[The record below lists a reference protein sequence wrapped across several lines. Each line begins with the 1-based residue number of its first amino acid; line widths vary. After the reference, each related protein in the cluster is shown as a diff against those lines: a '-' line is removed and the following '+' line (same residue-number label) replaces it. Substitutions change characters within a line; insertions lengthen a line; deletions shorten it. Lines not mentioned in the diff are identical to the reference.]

1 MWQKLGEWS
10 LTVVAARS
18 STMPK
23 ARFTLSDVAAMSR
36 EVLERCGDWRV
47 AQVYDGDGRS
57 FVFKLQQSGEAGK
70 RLLLLE
76 SGTKFLVT
84 KYDAREGGGDM
95 PSGLCSKLRSALK
108 GKRLSD
114 VRALGRDRVVLFRF
128 GAGMTSCHVVL
139 ELYAAGNVVLCDHD
153 FVVRGALRA
162 NTFGDGAEL
171 EVGAPYPV
179 ASAAAGVGQAPA
191 ADPLA
196 GTPAAAGASLLA
208 FLLELR
214 EKRTARV
221 AATLDDDGRKKKGK
235 KGGRK
240 EPTLQQLLLDYGSG
254 VGKFGADVVEHCL
267 AVAGLDGGGAVA
279 GFAEADADALAAA
292 CGRAPAVFAAV
303 ASGASAAPRL
313 IRKAGG
319 GFESFAPAAFAQ
331 HASREVVPFD
341 SFCAAV
347 DEYGRET
354 AEAKLGKASADA
366 TAAISRRVD
375 KIRVDQA
382 ERLAKLT
389 DDQGRRERDAA
400 ALERSA
406 DAVDKVLAVL
416 RNALASG
423 LRWEEIDDYV
433 KDEQEKGSPLA
444 LLVHDVDYE
453 RKRVTVALPR
463 DDDASDSDDE
473 EDDASSL
480 VVVDLEASARGSAR
494 ELWAA
499 AKKARA
505 KAEKTATASAAVV
518 AAAEKQSEAKLKAR
532 LWQQEHSGKL
542 RKQRDAT
549 PWFCRYAYFA
559 SSEGYLCVCGRDK
572 HQTETLLFGDLAILR
587 PGDAVVCCDAAGA
600 PPCVVRSRPDRP
612 GLSPLALHE
621 AGCFVA
627 CRSSA
632 WAKRDRAPAWWV
644 WGTDVKKCGARGA
657 VTVVDALGDFAVARS
672 ATKTYLPPTQLEL
685 SFGLLFKLDDD
696 ASRDR
701 HADELALRVPEA
713 DLVAPPEAAADD
725 AEPEPEPEAEPEEPE
740 PEPEEPETVEPEP
753 EPEEPEEEPEEAA
766 PEEEDE
772 PEPEEVSTSK
782 KLSAREK
789 KLVKKFGGDVV
800 AMRRAEQARKAKEA
814 RSAARAGSAP
824 AAEPEPAPPAAPAW
838 GVPKPKAHGKKGRKG
853 KKGRRDESSG
863 DDSDG
868 PRVPL
873 SKRAVPTIA
882 KKSKARAAEPE
893 PEPAPAEPEPA
904 APPAAP
910 SAAALV
916 DGTAADAVAR
926 LGPLAQTAWANCV
939 AAVDGLAPET
949 MAFELGRLARLND
962 AVASEALALFLEA
975 DGEEASRRAAALD
988 QARARA
994 KRGGVDFDAAR
1005 DAPQAPRNLPA
1016 LLGGIAKR
1024 VASGKARPGAA
1035 SGGPTEDRAVP
1046 ADDGALL
1053 RTFTGAPKDGDALAW
1068 ALPVCA
1074 PTAAARHY
1082 AHALKL
1088 QPGTQK
1094 KGKAAKD
1101 ALEILARSCDDADR
1115 RDLVKA
1121 VDVNE
1126 CILAFVSSTKITHVV
1141 ANQLKQ
1147 ARKHDD
1153 KMARKLKRKEE
1164 R

>member
-1 MWQKLGEWS
+1 
-10 LTVVAARS
+10 
-18 STMPK
+18 MPK

-95 PSGLCSKLRSALK
+95 PSGLCTKLRSALK

-114 VRALGRDRVVLFRF
+114 VRSLGRDRVVLFRF
-128 GAGMTSCHVVL
+128 GAGVTSFHVVL

-153 FVVRGALRA
+153 FVVRARTRSA
-162 NTFGDGAEL
+162 TGAEL
-171 EVGAPYPV
+171 EVGAPV
-179 ASAAAGVGQAPA
+179 A
-191 ADPLA
+191 
-196 GTPAAAGASLLA
+196 
-208 FLLELR
+208 R
-214 EKRTARV
+214 R
-221 AATLDDDGRKKKGK
+221 
-235 KGGRK
+235 
-240 EPTLQQLLLDYGSG
+240 
-254 VGKFGADVVEHCL
+254 
-267 AVAGLDGGGAVA
+267 
-279 GFAEADADALAAA
+279 
-292 CGRAPAVFAAV
+292 RA
-303 ASGASAAPRL
+303 
-313 IRKAGG
+313 
-319 GFESFAPAAFAQ
+319 
-331 HASREVVPFD
+331 FD

-375 KIRVDQA
+375 KIRLDQA
-382 ERLAKLT
+382 ERLARLT
-389 DDQGRRERDAA
+389 DDQGGARDAA

-433 KDEQEKGSPLA
+433 RTSRRRVA
-444 LLVHDVDYE
+444 ARALVHDVDYE
-453 RKRVTVALPR
+453 RKRVTVALPATTTR
-463 DDDASDSDDE
+463 RTATTTTTTRRR
-473 EDDASSL
+473 SS
-480 VVVDLEASARGSAR
+480 SSTSRRPRGSAR

-600 PPCVVRSRPDRP
+600 PPRRPRPPDRR

-644 WGTDVKKCGARGA
+644 WGTDVKKCGAPRDPVVGARRRGHAVRDEDVPAADAARAELRAALQARRRRVPRPPRRRAGAARARGGPRGA
-657 VTVVDALGDFAVARS
+657 
-672 ATKTYLPPTQLEL
+672 
-685 SFGLLFKLDDD
+685 
-696 ASRDR
+696 
-701 HADELALRVPEA
+701 AD
-713 DLVAPPEAAADD
+713 AADGE
-725 AEPEPEPEAEPEEPE
+725 AEPEPEAEPEEPE
-740 PEPEEPETVEPEP
+740 EKPEPEPEEPEEEPEP

-782 KLSAREK
+782 KLSAEK

-814 RSAARAGSAP
+814 RSAARRSRA
-824 AAEPEPAPPAAPAW
+824 
-838 GVPKPKAHGKKGRKG
+838 
-853 KKGRRDESSG
+853 RR
-863 DDSDG
+863 
-868 PRVPL
+868 
-873 SKRAVPTIA
+873 A
-882 KKSKARAAEPE
+882 E

-926 LGPLAQTAWANCV
+926 LGPLAKTAWATCV

-949 MAFELGRLARLND
+949 MAFELGRLARLDD
-962 AVASEALALFLEA
+962 AVAAEALALFLEA

-988 QARARA
+988 AAQRWRS
-994 KRGGVDFDAAR
+994 GG
-1005 DAPQAPRNLPA
+1005 
-1016 LLGGIAKR
+1016 
-1024 VASGKARPGAA
+1024 ARPGAA
-1035 SGGPTEDRAVP
+1035 APTEDKAVP
-1046 ADDGALL
+1046 ADDGAA
-1053 RTFTGAPKDGDALAW
+1053 RAFTGAPKDGDALAW

-1153 KMARKLKRKEE
+1153 KMARKLKRGARASCYRDGTRRHPRRPWPAQARGASLTALRAPPRSTTTSKASLTCVSVQRLTSPSANTPPKATTRSPSRSPAAAAGEPGRTSATRAKGAASAGGGVPASARASAIATSAAGGASAGASASGSSASIRFMSALWSVE
-1164 R
+1164 PAGPSASDDDSDGAPSRSRRLEAPGGGSDAGAGAGDADDASSSDDDFGIEAFASAETHASDGAAAAAPAKKKKKKKNFPFGSRKRRRPAVVAAAKQAAAKKDKAPKITPEPVVEKRQAWYAIKFPDGSETAVRKMYLTETAPEAEA

>member
-1 MWQKLGEWS
+1 
-10 LTVVAARS
+10 
-18 STMPK
+18 MPK

-95 PSGLCSKLRSALK
+95 PSGLCTKLRSALK

-114 VRALGRDRVVLFRF
+114 VRSLGRDRVVLFRF
-128 GAGMTSCHVVL
+128 GAGVTSFHVVL

-162 NTFGDGAEL
+162 NTFGDGGL
-171 EVGAPYPV
+171 EVGARTRRV
-179 ASAAAGVGQAPA
+179 SAGVGQAPA

-214 EKRTARV
+214 DKRTARG

-267 AVAGLDGGGAVA
+267 AVAGLDGALPSRA
-279 GFAEADADALAAA
+279 SRRPTRTLAAA
-292 CGRAPAVFAAV
+292 CGRAPA
-303 ASGASAAPRL
+303 R
-313 IRKAGG
+313 R
-319 GFESFAPAAFAQ
+319 
-331 HASREVVPFD
+331 SRNTRRGRRAFD

-375 KIRVDQA
+375 KIRLDQA
-382 ERLAKLT
+382 ERLARLT

-463 DDDASDSDDE
+463 DGDASDSDDDD
-473 EDDASSL
+473 DDASSL
-480 VVVDLEASARGSAR
+480 V
-494 ELWAA
+494 
-499 AKKARA
+499 
-505 KAEKTATASAAVV
+505 AEKTATASAAVV

-600 PPCVVRSRPDRP
+600 PPCVVRARPDRR

-725 AEPEPEPEAEPEEPE
+725 VADAEPEPEPEEPEEPE
-740 PEPEEPETVEPEP
+740 PEPEEPEPEPEP

-766 PEEEDE
+766 PEEEEE

-789 KLVKKFGGDVV
+789 KLVKKFGGDV
-800 AMRRAEQARKAKEA
+800 
-814 RSAARAGSAP
+814 
-824 AAEPEPAPPAAPAW
+824 
-838 GVPKPKAHGKKGRKG
+838 AHGKKGRKEEG
-853 KKGRRDESSG
+853 PPRREQRRLRR
-863 DDSDG
+863 
-868 PRVPL
+868 PARAL

-882 KKSKARAAEPE
+882 KKSEARAAEPE
-893 PEPAPAEPEPA
+893 PEPEPAEPEPA

-926 LGPLAQTAWANCV
+926 LGPLAKTAWATCV

-949 MAFELGRLARLND
+949 MAFELGRLARLDD
-962 AVASEALALFLEA
+962 AVAAEALALFLEA
-975 DGEEASRRAAALD
+975 DGEESQRAAVL
-988 QARARA
+988 
-994 KRGGVDFDAAR
+994 DAAR
-1005 DAPQAPRNLPA
+1005 EARRRRTSARAPQAPRNLPA

-1035 SGGPTEDRAVP
+1035 APTEDKAVP

-1053 RTFTGAPKDGDALAW
+1053 GPSRARRKTATRSRGLCRSARRRRPRATTRTRSSSSRGPRRRARPPRTPSRSSRGPATT
-1068 ALPVCA
+1068 
-1074 PTAAARHY
+1074 TAADLKAPAST
-1082 AHALKL
+1082 AH
-1088 QPGTQK
+1088 
-1094 KGKAAKD
+1094 
-1101 ALEILARSCDDADR
+1101 
-1115 RDLVKA
+1115 
-1121 VDVNE
+1121 
-1126 CILAFVSSTKITHVV
+1126 LAFVSSTKITHVV